1 MQNIAKLDKIGICN
15 FKVVDIVDLDN
26 LAERG
31 IVEIS
36 KTKEMNRVELAS
48 GERIHSLM
56 IKDDALFIYLRYVI
70 DINDVTRSTLELTTD
85 YNASHNLAGFTMEE
99 YKLKLIR
106 VQEHLEQEYGI
117 IVDFT
122 FAKFNYLEIQKTIE
136 LDYEFESYQR
146 AIAMIMLSLPQKLH
160 LKNNAIWQKYVNT
173 SNGNIK
179 LQNKTFVRS
188 SGKRGFDV
196 VVYDKSEDLRER
208 CNIFVPDNRHY
219 LRLELKL
226 KSEKL
231 IYSRLG
237 TSSLWFLS
245 DDIINSFYNNFVK
258 ECICESFESGVN
270 KRIRALKRMYKDY
283 ESGTPAEV
291 ARKMLTKLS
300 MMELADSE
308 TPLLFDMHEMNLVI
322 DSVHKG
328 KDTKYRMH
336 RKRLR
341 DAFKYEARNSFS
353 IYAQESKARF
363 DEIISKVLTVV

>member
-1 MQNIAKLDKIGICN
+1 MQSIAKLDKIGICN
-15 FKVVDIVDLDN
+15 FRIVDIIDLDN
-26 LAERG
+26 LSQRG

-56 IKDDALFIYLRYVI
+56 IKNDALFIYLRYVI
-70 DINDVTRSTLELTTD
+70 DINNVTRSTLELTTD
-85 YNASHNLAGFTMEE
+85 YDASHNLAGFTMEE

-122 FAKFNYLEIQKTIE
+122 FAQFNYLEIQKTIE
-136 LDYEFESYQR
+136 LDYEFDSYQR

-160 LKNNAIWQKYVNT
+160 LEKNAIWQKYVNT
-173 SNGNIK
+173 TNGNMI

-208 CNIFVPDNRHY
+208 CNIFVPNNKHY

-231 IYSRLG
+231 INSRLG

-245 DDIINSFYNNFVK
+245 DEIINSFYNNFVQ
-258 ECICESFESGVN
+258 ECICETFESGLS
-270 KRIRALKRMYKDY
+270 KRIKALKRMYKDY
-283 ESGTPAEV
+283 ESGTPAEI
-291 ARKMLTKLS
+291 ARKILTKLS

-308 TPLLFDMHEMNLVI
+308 TPLLFDINEMNSVI

-328 KDTKYRMH
+328 KDTKYRMQ

-341 DAFKYEARNSFS
+341 DAFEYEAKNSFT
-353 IYAQESKARF
+353 IYAQESIQRLN
-363 DEIISKVLTVV
+363 EIISKVLTLV